1 MQRSQ
6 HAVVRV
12 RILLLT
18 FYFRPDLSAGSFRAT
33 ALVQALRERL
43 APGDCIDVVT
53 TEPNRYRLFEAGSNR
68 DSEESGVEIH
78 RIALPPH
85 SSDMLGQARA
95 FRRFAS
101 EAKRI
106 TRGRQYDLVY
116 ATSSRLMTAALGAH
130 LAARA
135 RAPLYLDIR
144 DLFVDTI
151 GDILP
156 RAVAGMARG
165 FFSLIERYAMSRAET
180 VNLVSRGFE
189 SYFTARYP
197 RTRLN
202 WFTNGIDEEFLAA
215 APASAAPRP
224 AGRRLRVL
232 YAGNIGEGQGL
243 HAIVPKIAQRLG
255 DRAEI
260 VVIGDG
266 GRRAE
271 LLAAVAAAGVHNV
284 EVRPPVKRAQLLEE
298 YRAADVLFLHLN
310 DHRAFER
317 VLPSKIFEY
326 AALGKPVWAGVAGF
340 AAAFLRQ
347 EVDNAAVFAPCDVE
361 DAMRG
366 FELLR
371 IADEPRMRFIQ
382 KFSRSGI
389 MRSMAGDVLGTRER
403 IRR

>member
-1 MQRSQ
+1 
-6 HAVVRV
+6 V
-12 RILLLT
+12 RILFLT
-18 FYFRPDLSAGSFRAT
+18 FYFRPDLSAGSFRAS
-33 ALVQALRERL
+33 ALVQALRERC

-53 TEPNRYRLFEAGSNR
+53 TEPNRYRSFEAGASHG
-68 DSEESGVEIH
+68 DVEAGVEIH

-85 SSDMLGQARA
+85 SSDMWGQARA
-95 FRRFAS
+95 FRHFAL
-101 EAKRI
+101 EARRI
-106 TRGRQYDLVY
+106 TRHRQYDLVY

-130 LAARA
+130 LATRS

-156 RAVAGMARG
+156 GAFAGTARG
-165 FFSLIERYAMSRAET
+165 FFSLIERYTMSRAET

-189 SYFTARYP
+189 SYFTERYP

-202 WFTNGIDEEFLAA
+202 WFTNGVDEEFLVAA
-215 APASAAPRP
+215 QPGATPRP

-243 HAIVPKIAQRLG
+243 HAIVPKLAQRLG

-266 GRRAE
+266 GRRSE
-271 LLAAVAAAGVHNV
+271 LLTALAAAGVRNV

-310 DHRAFER
+310 DHPAFER

-340 AAAFLRQ
+340 SAAFLRK

-366 FELLR
+366 FETLR
-371 IADEPRMRFIQ
+371 IADEPRVEFIQ

-389 MRSMAGDVLGTRER
+389 MRSMAEDVLGTRER
-403 IRR
+403 IHR

>member
-1 MQRSQ
+1 
-6 HAVVRV
+6 VVLV
-12 RILLLT
+12 RILFLT

-53 TEPNRYRLFEAGSNR
+53 TEPNRYRLFEAGASS
-68 DSEESGVEIH
+68 DTEEAGVEIH
-78 RIALPPH
+78 RISLPPH
-85 SSDMLGQARA
+85 ASDMLGQARA

-106 TRGRQYDLVY
+106 SHGRKYDLVY

-130 LAARA
+130 LARRA

-156 RAVAGMARG
+156 GALAGPARV
-165 FFSLIERYAMSRAET
+165 FFSQIERYTMSRAET

-197 RTRLN
+197 RTRLT
-202 WFTNGIDEEFLAA
+202 WFTNGVDEEFLAA
-215 APASAAPRP
+215 APAGAAPRP
-224 AGRRLRVL
+224 AGQRLRVL

-243 HAIVPKIAQRLG
+243 HAIVPGIAQRLR
-255 DRAEI
+255 DRADI

-266 GRRAE
+266 GRRSE
-271 LLAAVAAAGVHNV
+271 LLAAISDAGVHNV
-284 EVRPPVKRAQLLEE
+284 ELRPPVKRAQLLEE
-298 YRAADVLFLHLN
+298 YRNADVLFLHLN
-310 DHRAFER
+310 DHPAFER

-340 AAAFLRQ
+340 SAAFLRE
-347 EVDNAAVFAPCDVE
+347 EVDNAAVFAPCDVDGALRE
-361 DAMRG
+361 
-366 FELLR
+366 FESLR
-371 IADEPRMRFIQ
+371 IADEPRVKFIQ

-389 MRSMAGDVLGTRER
+389 MRSMADDVLGTRDR
-403 IRR
+403 MHR